1 MNTKK
6 GGSTKKSVIKVGI
19 FDPAQLPPSQS
30 FRTPKNVFKT
40 FSSVWIFRTFFMS
53 SGFVWGIGGNNFINQ
68 RYKPPHPPYSWGVCL
83 FHHVGG
89 QHQIHILF
97 WPILKKNNLGLQK
110 NNPVCRKI
118 LHLAGVLFEDT
129 PYENL
134 NISCGLSEV
143 CNSQLMDIWYI
154 CLLFRALFLRQGNC
168 VKTLHV
174 SGADGGYQCFYNVF
188 SRTKTHHG
196 GNLSWWEYAGRPLTC
211 SYKRRRKKCL
221 LACKK
226 LWLIN

>member
-1 MNTKK
+1 
-6 GGSTKKSVIKVGI
+6 
-19 FDPAQLPPSQS
+19 
-30 FRTPKNVFKT
+30 
-40 FSSVWIFRTFFMS
+40 MS

-168 VKTLHV
+168 VKHYMCPVLM
-174 SGADGGYQCFYNVF
+174 ADINVF
-188 SRTKTHHG
+188 IMCFHGQKPTMVEICHG
-196 GNLSWWEYAGRPLTC
+196 GNMPVGHSHVHIKDEEKVPPGM
-211 SYKRRRKKCL
+211 
-221 LACKK
+221 
-226 LWLIN
+226 

>member
-1 MNTKK
+1 MRCMFVPSRWRAAPNPHFVLANIEEKQF
-6 GGSTKKSVIKVGI
+6 GI
-19 FDPAQLPPSQS
+19 AKEQPRLS
-30 FRTPKNVFKT
+30 
-40 FSSVWIFRTFFMS
+40 
-53 SGFVWGIGGNNFINQ
+53 
-68 RYKPPHPPYSWGVCL
+68 
-83 FHHVGG
+83 
-89 QHQIHILF
+89 
-97 WPILKKNNLGLQK
+97 
-110 NNPVCRKI
+110 KI
-118 LHLAGVLFEDT
+118 LHLEGDLFEDT
-129 PYENL
+129 LNENL
-134 NISCGLSEV
+134 NISSGLSEV

-196 GNLSWWEYAGRPLTC
+196 GNMSWWEYAGRPLTC